1 MRILFTLLALLL
13 LAVALGWTLQQSAGG
28 VVFSYGEWT
37 VQTSL
42 VVFVV
47 VAALLFLLG
56 YVVFRALGKLLRAP
70 ADLRRWSE
78 VKRQRRS
85 EKCLNQG
92 MLAMLEGDWRNAE
105 EAFSKGATLSRTPL
119 VNYLGAA
126 QAAYR
131 RGDAECCN
139 RYLAAARRHDDGN
152 SPALGLTQARLQID
166 QQQAEQAD
174 HTLSSLDDKHEQVT
188 LMLLETATALKD
200 WPRAVALV
208 KACRRRGDMPPQQA
222 RAQQLTSCVELL
234 RRAGDEDDP
243 DALAAVWREIPYRQK
258 KQNVLVR
265 AYVRERLRHGD
276 DRGCEVMLRRA
287 LKRQWD
293 PELVRLFGLV
303 EGRSLQRQLE
313 FAENSLSRF
322 PRDAALLLT
331 LGRLSKK
338 LQLWGKA
345 GNYLEQS
352 NETSPSPEACQELAL
367 LLEERGDYDT
377 ARKYFRQGLKT
388 ATEPQTAARPSAGSL
403 VAVKNPS

>member
-28 VVFSYGEWT
+28 VVFSYGDWT

-42 VVFVV
+42 VVFAV
-47 VAALLFLLG
+47 VAGLLFLFG
-56 YVVFRALGKLLRAP
+56 YVVFRALGKVLRAP

-78 VKRQRRS
+78 VRRQRRS

-131 RGDAECCN
+131 RGAAERCN
-139 RYLAAARRHDDGN
+139 RYLAEARRHDDSN

-208 KACRRRGDMPPQQA
+208 KACRRRGDMPAPQA
-222 RAQQLTSCVELL
+222 RAQQLTSYAELL
-234 RRAGDEDDP
+234 RRAGDEDDL

-258 KQNVLVR
+258 KQNVLIA

-287 LKRQWD
+287 LKKQWD
-293 PELVRLFGLV
+293 EALIGLFGLV
-303 EGRSLQRQLE
+303 QGSNLKAQLE
-313 FAENSLSRF
+313 FAESCLSRR
-322 PRDAALLLT
+322 PEDAALLLA
-331 LGRLSKK
+331 LGRLCIKN
-338 LQLWGKA
+338 QLWGKA
-345 GNYLEQS
+345 RSYLEQS
-352 NETSPSPEACQELAL
+352 AQLQPDPTTCRELAS

-388 ATEPQTAARPSAGSL
+388 ATELQTATRPSAGSL
-403 VAVKNPS
+403 VAVKNLS